1 MKAAWPYPRIFA
13 HRGGGTLAP
22 ENTLAAFRLG
32 QSLGYEAH
40 EFDVKL
46 SKDGVA
52 MLLHDDTLER
62 TTNGKGRVCEYTWTE
77 LSTLDAGAWH
87 SDAFRGERIPT
98 FQSVAGQLIA
108 KGTLANI
115 EIKPCAG
122 FERVTGIEVALRTRE
137 LWRGAPVPPF
147 FCSFSFEALQ
157 AAKETAPEIA
167 RMFLASRFAEEDWA
181 RLEALEAV
189 ALGTNHRKLDY
200 ANVARLHDKGY
211 RIVTY
216 TVNDAAVAQQLFDAG
231 VDGIVTDNLREFAE
245 RFPDAIRR

>member
-1 MKAAWPYPRIFA
+1 MKDWPYPRIMA

-22 ENTLAAFRLG
+22 ENTLAAIRLG

-46 SKDGVA
+46 SRDGVA
-52 MLLHDDTLER
+52 MLLHDDTVDR
-62 TTNGKGRVCEYTWTE
+62 TTNGRGRACDFTWSE
-77 LSTLDAGAWH
+77 LSALDAGAWH

-98 FQSVAGQLIA
+98 FEAAARELIA

-115 EIKPCAG
+115 EIKPCQG
-122 FERVTGIEVALRTRE
+122 FERATGVEVALRTRE

-147 FCSFSFEALQ
+147 LCSFSFEALA
-157 AAKETAPEIA
+157 AAKETAPEIS
-167 RMFLASRFAEEDWA
+167 RMFLASRFAEEDWG

-200 ANVARLHDKGY
+200 ANIARLHDKGY

-216 TVNDAAVAQQLFDAG
+216 TVNDAAVAQGLFDAG
-231 VDGIVTDNLREFAE
+231 VDGLVTDNLREFAA
-245 RFPDAIRR
+245 RFPGAIRA

>member
-1 MKAAWPYPRIFA
+1 MA

-32 QSLGYEAH
+32 QSLGYTAH

-46 SKDGVA
+46 SRDGVA
-52 MLLHDDTLER
+52 MLLHDETLER
-62 TTNGKGRVCEYTWTE
+62 TTSGRGRACDFTWAE
-77 LSTLDAGAWH
+77 LSQLDAGAWH

-98 FQSVAGQLIA
+98 FEAVARELIA

-115 EIKPCAG
+115 ELKPCQG
-122 FERVTGIEVALRTRE
+122 FERATGVEVALRTRE

-147 FCSFSFEALQ
+147 FCSFSFEAL
-157 AAKETAPEIA
+157 AAARETAPEIA

-200 ANVARLHDKGY
+200 ANIARLHDRDY

-216 TVNDAAVAQQLFDAG
+216 TVNDAAVAQGLFDAG
-231 VDGIVTDNLREFAE
+231 VDGIVTDNLADFAL
-245 RFPDAIRR
+245 RFPDWI